1 MPCART
7 SQLFAR
13 RRKLFERKRGRAQPR
28 NASFPQ
34 AGRLDAPTRTY
45 MFTLPGAAYAISA
58 ALITCQSRG
67 RCVMLSNLVG
77 KETQPGVT
85 QLCKDR
91 ASRLN
96 HTYQHI
102 QFTGRRGSN
111 FSNHAHMLTG
121 RGFRMPQLVWNVT
134 QPGVTQQHFLPIG
147 AAPTTHR
154 TRRVSGWR
162 LILAQEL
169 ANKRSP
175 SRYPCRKMSELVCVV
190 SPLARS
196 VQPRYLAALQQTCA
210 RQRELGNG
218 PNSCV

>member
-1 MPCART
+1 M
-7 SQLFAR
+7 
-13 RRKLFERKRGRAQPR
+13 QPR

-45 MFTLPGAAYAISA
+45 MFTLPGAAYSISA
-58 ALITCQSRG
+58 ALLTCQSRG
-67 RCVMLSNLVG
+67 RCVI
-77 KETQPGVT
+77 
-85 QLCKDR
+85 
-91 ASRLN
+91 
-96 HTYQHI
+96 QHI

-121 RGFRMPQLVWNVT
+121 RGFRIPQLVWKVT

-154 TRRVSGWR
+154 TRRVSGRR
-162 LILAQEL
+162 LILVQEL
-169 ANKRSP
+169 SNKRSP